1 MANKKILL
9 KSTGGDALYPRTSI
23 DNLVDA
29 VGSTVS
35 VSVPVLDSNGKL
47 DASYLPSYVDDI
59 IDLKAIT
66 GTAPSTCAVGDMYYN
81 STSGNLKIYTATAAN
96 TWGTTGATP
105 EVGKIYV
112 NLADSKI
119 YRWSG
124 SAMVEI
130 SKQVSTVT
138 SVRATSSALDTVVPT
153 EKAVATALAGKAA
166 SSHTHTIANVSGLQD
181 ALDAKQGTLTAG
193 TNISISNGTVSNTY
207 SYSLPTASSSTK
219 GGVKVGSGL
228 SISSDVLSVNTGSA
242 SAKGILQVDETAS
255 NGIKIAVNSGTISA
269 VAVLGTTAS
278 AGPVRLATTTEAT
291 TGTSEEV
298 AVTPK
303 GLKTELDKKAAS
315 SHSHS
320 IANVS
325 GLQSALDG
333 KQGTLT
339 AGTGISISSGTVSC
353 TYAYSLPTAS
363 ASVLGG
369 VKIGTN
375 ISISSG
381 VISVANGS
389 TSAKGVVQ
397 LATVAE
403 ATAGTLE
410 TKAVT
415 PKGLKTELDKKANTS
430 HTHAISDVTDLQDAL
445 DGKAATS
452 HSHEI
457 ADVTGLQTALDGKQG
472 TLTAGTNISISN
484 GTISNTYSYSLPAA
498 TTSARGGV
506 VVSTTASNGVALA
519 ISSGTVSVAAT
530 AASTTAVGTVRLAT
544 TSEATTG
551 TSEALAVTPKGLKT
565 ELDKKA
571 NTSHTHNYQAVL
583 TAGNGITIS
592 SNVIAAD
599 ISTTASNGVAL
610 AWDGTT
616 DNAKKIKV
624 TATAATASARGTV
637 ILASTTEATT
647 GTDTAKAVT
656 CAGVK
661 AALDN
666 RLASYI
672 TYEELT

>member
-29 VGSTVS
+29 VGSTNS
-35 VSVPVLDSNGKL
+35 VSVPVLDENGKL

-66 GTAPSTCAVGDMYYN
+66 GTAPSSCAVGDMYFN
-81 STSGNLKIYTATAAN
+81 NASGNLKIYTATAAN

-138 SVRATSSALDTVVPT
+138 SIRATSSALDTVVPT

-166 SSHTHTIANVSGLQD
+166 SSHTHSISNVSGLQD

-228 SISSDVLSVNTGSA
+228 SISSEVLSVNTGST

-255 NGIKIAVNSGTISA
+255 NGIKIAVTSGTISA

-303 GLKTELDKKAAS
+303 GLATELAKKAAS
-315 SHSHS
+315 SHTHS

-325 GLQSALDG
+325 GLQDALDG

-353 TYAYSLPTAS
+353 TYSYSLPTAS
-363 ASVLGG
+363 SSVLGG

-403 ATAGTLE
+403 ATTGSIE

-445 DGKAATS
+445 DGKAGAS

-457 ADVTGLQTALDGKQG
+457 SDVTGLQSALDGKQG
-472 TLTAGTNISISN
+472 TLSAGTNISITN
-484 GTISNTYSYSLPAA
+484 GTVSCTYSYSLPAA

-544 TSEATTG
+544 TTEATTG
-551 TSEALAVTPKGLKT
+551 TSEAVAVTPKGLKT

-571 NTSHTHNYQAVL
+571 NSSHTHNYQAVL
-583 TAGNGITIS
+583 TAGNGIAIS
-592 SNVIAAD
+592 SNVISAD
-599 ISTTASNGVAL
+599 ITTTASNGVAL
-610 AWDGTT
+610 AWDGST

-672 TYEELT
+672 TYEELA

>member
-29 VGSTVS
+29 VGSTNS

-66 GTAPSTCAVGDMYYN
+66 GTAPTTCAVGDMYFN
-81 STSGNLKIYTATAAN
+81 STSGNLKIYTATATN

-166 SSHTHTIANVSGLQD
+166 SSHTHSISNVSGLQD

-228 SISSDVLSVNTGSA
+228 SIASEVLSVNTGST

-255 NGIKIAVNSGTISA
+255 NGVKIAVNSGTISA

-445 DGKAATS
+445 DGKAGAS

-457 ADVTGLQTALDGKQG
+457 SDVTGLQSALDGKQG
-472 TLTAGTNISISN
+472 TLSAGTNISITN
-484 GTISNTYSYSLPAA
+484 GTVSCTYSYSLPAA

-544 TSEATTG
+544 TTEATTG
-551 TSEALAVTPKGLKT
+551 TSEAVAVTPKGLKT

-571 NTSHTHNYQAVL
+571 NSSHTHNYQAVL
-583 TAGNGITIS
+583 TAGNGIAIS
-592 SNVIAAD
+592 SNVISAD
-599 ISTTASNGVAL
+599 ITTTASNGVAL
-610 AWDGTT
+610 AWDGST

-672 TYEELT
+672 TYEELA

>member
-9 KSTGGDALYPRTSI
+9 KSTAGDALFPRTSI

-35 VSVPVLDSNGKL
+35 VSIPVLDANGKL

-66 GTAPSTCAVGDMYYN
+66 GTAPSSCAVGDMYFN
-81 STSGNLKIYTATAAN
+81 NTSGNLKIYTATAAN

-105 EVGKIYV
+105 ETGKIYV

-138 SVRATSSALDTVVPT
+138 SVRDTSSALDTVVPT
-153 EKAVATALAGKAA
+153 EKAVATAL
-166 SSHTHTIANVSGLQD
+166 SG
-181 ALDAKQGTLTAG
+181 
-193 TNISISNGTVSNTY
+193 
-207 SYSLPTASSSTK
+207 
-219 GGVKVGSGL
+219 
-228 SISSDVLSVNTGSA
+228 
-242 SAKGILQVDETAS
+242 
-255 NGIKIAVNSGTISA
+255 
-269 VAVLGTTAS
+269 
-278 AGPVRLATTTEAT
+278 
-291 TGTSEEV
+291 
-298 AVTPK
+298 
-303 GLKTELDKKAAS
+303 KAAS

-320 IANVS
+320 ISNVS

-333 KQGTLT
+333 K
-339 AGTGISISSGTVSC
+339 A
-353 TYAYSLPTAS
+353 AS
-363 ASVLGG
+363 
-369 VKIGTN
+369 
-375 ISISSG
+375 
-381 VISVANGS
+381 
-389 TSAKGVVQ
+389 
-397 LATVAE
+397 
-403 ATAGTLE
+403 
-410 TKAVT
+410 
-415 PKGLKTELDKKANTS
+415 
-430 HTHAISDVTDLQDAL
+430 
-445 DGKAATS
+445 S

-457 ADVTGLQTALDGKQG
+457 SDVSGLQTALDGKQG

-571 NTSHTHNYQAVL
+571 NSSHTHNYQAVL

>member
-9 KSTGGDALYPRTSI
+9 KSTAGDALFPRTSI

-35 VSVPVLDSNGKL
+35 VSIPVLDANGKL

-66 GTAPSTCAVGDMYYN
+66 GTAPSSCAVGDMYFN
-81 STSGNLKIYTATAAN
+81 NTSGNLKIYTATAAN

-105 EVGKIYV
+105 ETGKIYV

-138 SVRATSSALDTVVPT
+138 SVRDTSSALDTVVPT
-153 EKAVATALAGKAA
+153 EKAVATAL
-166 SSHTHTIANVSGLQD
+166 SG
-181 ALDAKQGTLTAG
+181 
-193 TNISISNGTVSNTY
+193 
-207 SYSLPTASSSTK
+207 
-219 GGVKVGSGL
+219 
-228 SISSDVLSVNTGSA
+228 
-242 SAKGILQVDETAS
+242 
-255 NGIKIAVNSGTISA
+255 
-269 VAVLGTTAS
+269 
-278 AGPVRLATTTEAT
+278 
-291 TGTSEEV
+291 
-298 AVTPK
+298 
-303 GLKTELDKKAAS
+303 KAAS

-320 IANVS
+320 ISNVS

-333 KQGTLT
+333 K
-339 AGTGISISSGTVSC
+339 A
-353 TYAYSLPTAS
+353 AS
-363 ASVLGG
+363 
-369 VKIGTN
+369 
-375 ISISSG
+375 
-381 VISVANGS
+381 
-389 TSAKGVVQ
+389 
-397 LATVAE
+397 
-403 ATAGTLE
+403 
-410 TKAVT
+410 
-415 PKGLKTELDKKANTS
+415 
-430 HTHAISDVTDLQDAL
+430 
-445 DGKAATS
+445 S

-457 ADVTGLQTALDGKQG
+457 SDVSGLQTALDGKQG

-551 TSEALAVTPKGLKT
+551 TSESVAVTPKGLKT

-571 NTSHTHNYQAVL
+571 NSSHTHNYQAVL
-583 TAGNGITIS
+583 TAGNGIAIS
-592 SNVIAAD
+592 SNVISAD
-599 ISTTASNGVAL
+599 ITTTASNGVAL
-610 AWDGTT
+610 AWDGST

-672 TYEELT
+672 TYEELA

>member
-181 ALDAKQGTLTAG
+181 ALDAKQGPLTAG

-255 NGIKIAVNSGTISA
+255 NGVKIAVNSGTISA

-315 SHSHS
+315 SHTHS

-403 ATAGTLE
+403 ATAGTIE

-415 PKGLKTELDKKANTS
+415 PKGLKTELDKKADTS
-430 HTHAISDVTDLQDAL
+430 HSHAISDVTDLQDAL
-445 DGKAATS
+445 DGKAPTS

-457 ADVTGLQTALDGKQG
+457 SDVTGLQTALDGKQG

-498 TTSARGGV
+498 TTSTRGGV

-544 TSEATTG
+544 TAEATTG

-571 NTSHTHNYQAVL
+571 NTSHSHNYQAVL

-599 ISTTASNGVAL
+599 ITTTASNGVAL

-624 TATAATASARGTV
+624 TATAASASARGTV

-647 GTDTAKAVT
+647 GTDTGKAVT

-672 TYEELT
+672 TYEELA

>member
-9 KSTGGDALYPRTSI
+9 KSTAGDALFPRTSI

-35 VSVPVLDSNGKL
+35 VSIPVLDANGKL

-59 IDLKAIT
+59 VDLKAIT
-66 GTAPSTCAVGDMYYN
+66 GTAPTSCAVGDMYFN
-81 STSGNLKIYTATAAN
+81 NASGSLKIYTATAAN

-105 EVGKIYV
+105 ETGKIYV

-138 SVRATSSALDTVVPT
+138 SVRDTSSALDTVVPT
-153 EKAVATALAGKAA
+153 EKAVATAL
-166 SSHTHTIANVSGLQD
+166 SG
-181 ALDAKQGTLTAG
+181 
-193 TNISISNGTVSNTY
+193 
-207 SYSLPTASSSTK
+207 
-219 GGVKVGSGL
+219 
-228 SISSDVLSVNTGSA
+228 
-242 SAKGILQVDETAS
+242 
-255 NGIKIAVNSGTISA
+255 
-269 VAVLGTTAS
+269 
-278 AGPVRLATTTEAT
+278 
-291 TGTSEEV
+291 
-298 AVTPK
+298 
-303 GLKTELDKKAAS
+303 KAAS

-320 IANVS
+320 ISNVS

-333 KQGTLT
+333 K
-339 AGTGISISSGTVSC
+339 A
-353 TYAYSLPTAS
+353 AS
-363 ASVLGG
+363 
-369 VKIGTN
+369 
-375 ISISSG
+375 
-381 VISVANGS
+381 
-389 TSAKGVVQ
+389 
-397 LATVAE
+397 
-403 ATAGTLE
+403 
-410 TKAVT
+410 
-415 PKGLKTELDKKANTS
+415 
-430 HTHAISDVTDLQDAL
+430 
-445 DGKAATS
+445 S

-457 ADVTGLQTALDGKQG
+457 SDVSGLQTALDGKQG

-544 TSEATTG
+544 VSEATTG
-551 TSEALAVTPKGLKT
+551 TSEAVAVTPKGLKT

-571 NTSHTHNYQAVL
+571 NSSHTHSYQAVL
-583 TAGNGITIS
+583 TAGNGIAIA
-592 SNVIAAD
+592 SNVISAD

-610 AWDGTT
+610 AWDGSTE
-616 DNAKKIKV
+616 NSKKIKV
-624 TATAATASARGTV
+624 VGTAATASARGTV
-637 ILASTTEATT
+637 ILASTTEAST

>member
-255 NGIKIAVNSGTISA
+255 NGVKIAVNSGTISA

-315 SHSHS
+315 SHTHS

-403 ATAGTLE
+403 ATAGTIE

-415 PKGLKTELDKKANTS
+415 PKGLKTELDKKADTS
-430 HTHAISDVTDLQDAL
+430 HSHAISDVTDLQDAL
-445 DGKAATS
+445 DGKAPTS

-457 ADVTGLQTALDGKQG
+457 SDVTGLQTALDGKQG

-498 TTSARGGV
+498 TTSTRGGV

-544 TSEATTG
+544 TAEATTG

-571 NTSHTHNYQAVL
+571 NTSHSHNYQAVL

-599 ISTTASNGVAL
+599 ITTTASNGVAL

-624 TATAATASARGTV
+624 TATAASASARGTV

-647 GTDTAKAVT
+647 GTDTGKAVT

-672 TYEELT
+672 TYEELA

>member
-1 MANKKILL
+1 M
-9 KSTGGDALYPRTSI
+9 
-23 DNLVDA
+23 
-29 VGSTVS
+29 TVS
-35 VSVPVLDSNGKL
+35 ATLTVPFV
-47 DASYLPSYVDDI
+47 
-59 IDLKAIT
+59 
-66 GTAPSTCAVGDMYYN
+66 ME
-81 STSGNLKIYTATAAN
+81 
-96 TWGTTGATP
+96 TP
-105 EVGKIYV
+105 ETGKIYV

-138 SVRATSSALDTVVPT
+138 SVRDTSSALDTVVPT
-153 EKAVATALAGKAA
+153 EKAVATAL
-166 SSHTHTIANVSGLQD
+166 SG
-181 ALDAKQGTLTAG
+181 
-193 TNISISNGTVSNTY
+193 
-207 SYSLPTASSSTK
+207 
-219 GGVKVGSGL
+219 
-228 SISSDVLSVNTGSA
+228 
-242 SAKGILQVDETAS
+242 
-255 NGIKIAVNSGTISA
+255 
-269 VAVLGTTAS
+269 
-278 AGPVRLATTTEAT
+278 
-291 TGTSEEV
+291 
-298 AVTPK
+298 
-303 GLKTELDKKAAS
+303 KAAS

-333 KQGTLT
+333 K
-339 AGTGISISSGTVSC
+339 AG
-353 TYAYSLPTAS
+353 
-363 ASVLGG
+363 
-369 VKIGTN
+369 
-375 ISISSG
+375 
-381 VISVANGS
+381 
-389 TSAKGVVQ
+389 
-397 LATVAE
+397 
-403 ATAGTLE
+403 
-410 TKAVT
+410 
-415 PKGLKTELDKKANTS
+415 
-430 HTHAISDVTDLQDAL
+430 
-445 DGKAATS
+445 TS

-457 ADVTGLQTALDGKQG
+457 SDVSGLQTALDGKQG

-544 TSEATTG
+544 TSEATAG
-551 TSEALAVTPKGLKT
+551 TSEAVAVTPKGLKT

-571 NTSHTHNYQAVL
+571 NTSHTHSYQAVL

-616 DNAKKIKV
+616 ENSKKIKV
-624 TATAATASARGTV
+624 TASTASTSARGTV
-637 ILASTTEATT
+637 ILASTTEAST